1 MENSCDKLQ
10 SPRQMRRIGVT
21 RRSVSGI
28 YAFRGETAIQFEST
42 LERDFIICKEFCLTV
57 LEVIPQPVQI
67 PFVASNG
74 QTYIYPPDFLVYYRL
89 GNMGYGEYPKPL
101 LVEVKPRAEWKQHW
115 REWLPKWKAAYR
127 YAKEQGWDFHIHD
140 ESRIRDQAL
149 ENIRFLDR
157 YKRTQFPVE
166 ETRCV
171 IESVRQMGGA
181 PIHHLLAKH
190 FMGIYK
196 AEGIAHIWHLLAT
209 RQLDCDI
216 SLPLNDFTELWVPT
230 YE

>member
-1 MENSCDKLQ
+1 MRNRCNQVL
-10 SPRQMRRIGVT
+10 SPRQMRPIGVT

-28 YAFRGETAIQFEST
+28 YAFRGETAIPFEST
-42 LERDFIICKEFCLTV
+42 LERDFLIRKEFCLVV

-74 QTYIYPPDFLVYYRL
+74 QSYTYTPDFLVYYRL
-89 GNMGYGEYPKPL
+89 GNRVYGEYPKPI
-101 LVEVKPRAEWKQHW
+101 LVEVKPRAEWKKHW

-127 YAKEQGWDFHIHD
+127 YAREQGWEFRIHD
-140 ESRIRDQAL
+140 ESRIRDQVL

-157 YKRTQFPVE
+157 YKRTQFPIE

-171 IESVRQMGGA
+171 IESVQQMGGA
-181 PIHHLLAKH
+181 PLHYLLAKH

-216 SLPLNDFTELWVPT
+216 TLPLNDFTELWVPT